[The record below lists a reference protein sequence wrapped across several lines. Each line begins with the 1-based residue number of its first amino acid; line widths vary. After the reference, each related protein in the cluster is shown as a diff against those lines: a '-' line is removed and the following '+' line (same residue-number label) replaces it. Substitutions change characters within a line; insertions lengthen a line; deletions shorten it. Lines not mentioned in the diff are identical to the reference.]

1 MALATQCPHCATTFR
16 VASDQLKL
24 RGGIV
29 RCGACQ
35 EIFDGNAALID
46 LDALAAAA
54 QAVPEAASAHTPDTD
69 QAEPA
74 PDDAAA
80 PVVPAQAGT
89 HAEDAPA
96 PDTLA
101 QAPDES
107 QAEDTA
113 IVPAPAIPPA
123 DAADDNVVPAD
134 AGTHADA
141 ADPVP
146 AETTTPASPVVPAD
160 AGTHADAPEPA
171 PHETTTPASP
181 VVPADAGT
189 HADAPEPAPDATTA
203 SSSTVAPAHIASPV
217 PDSDSEPIY
226 TLDFD
231 STFDPFGILPKAT
244 APEEI
249 IEPLNAAA
257 PEGADAELTEAE
269 AEPEPE
275 APAPPAES
283 PPAIA
288 PDLELRV
295 DEELIAAPLPGDD
308 LHDTE
313 PAATATT
320 ADASNPP
327 PVRAPLGS
335 DFPYI
340 PAASIPVRTGPR
352 AKPGRRSKLTPTKI
366 AAPKLRIPETDEPEF
381 VKRSREQEQTG
392 KTRRVLMLVVSALLV
407 LALAA
412 QAVVSFRNV
421 WAARYPAAKPALIS
435 VCKLLGCRVQLPAQI
450 DNLAIE
456 TGELQTL
463 APNTYSLTTQL
474 RNNGDLVQA
483 WPNIELAL
491 NDANDKPLLR
501 RVFTPAEYLGPGARP
516 GTGFG
521 ARAEQPIKLYFE
533 LDQLKPSGY
542 HIAVFYP

>member
-29 RCGACQ
+29 RCGACHQ
-35 EIFDGNAALID
+35 IFDGNAALID
-46 LDALAAAA
+46 LDALAAA
-54 QAVPEAASAHTPDTD
+54 QAAPASDAAPDEAASYPLAAVPA
-69 QAEPA
+69 QAETLA
-74 PDDAAA
+74 DDAAA
-80 PVVPAQAGT
+80 PAVAAASPGTVGPAQGSAPPQVSPFDANVPAASAPGID
-89 HAEDAPA
+89 AE
-96 PDTLA
+96 
-101 QAPDES
+101 
-107 QAEDTA
+107 
-113 IVPAPAIPPA
+113 
-123 DAADDNVVPAD
+123 
-134 AGTHADA
+134 
-141 ADPVP
+141 PV
-146 AETTTPASPVVPAD
+146 
-160 AGTHADAPEPA
+160 
-171 PHETTTPASP
+171 
-181 VVPADAGT
+181 
-189 HADAPEPAPDATTA
+189 
-203 SSSTVAPAHIASPV
+203 
-217 PDSDSEPIY
+217 Y

-231 STFDPFGILPKAT
+231 STFNPFGILPKA
-244 APEEI
+244 AVPETL
-249 IEPLNAAA
+249 EPTDSEPAG
-257 PEGADAELTEAE
+257 ETQAELTEPEAERAPEAE
-269 AEPEPE
+269 ARPVEP
-275 APAPPAES
+275 APAPAPAL
-283 PPAIA
+283 
-288 PDLELRV
+288 DLPI

-313 PAATATT
+313 PAATAATREART
-320 ADASNPP
+320 ASAA
-327 PVRAPLGS
+327 RAPLGS

-352 AKPGRRSKLTPTKI
+352 AKAGRRSKLTPTKI
-366 AAPKLRIPETDEPEF
+366 AAPKLRLPETDEPEF

-392 KTRRVLMLVVSALLV
+392 KTRRILMLVGSALLV

-421 WAARYPAAKPALIS
+421 WAARYPAAKPALASI
-435 VCKLLGCRVQLPAQI
+435 CTLLGCRVQLPTQI

-456 TGELQTL
+456 TGELQAL
-463 APNTYSLTTQL
+463 GPNAYSLTTQL

-501 RVFTPAEYLGPGARP
+501 RVFTPAEYLAPGARA

-521 ARAEQPIKLYFE
+521 ARAEQPVKLYFE